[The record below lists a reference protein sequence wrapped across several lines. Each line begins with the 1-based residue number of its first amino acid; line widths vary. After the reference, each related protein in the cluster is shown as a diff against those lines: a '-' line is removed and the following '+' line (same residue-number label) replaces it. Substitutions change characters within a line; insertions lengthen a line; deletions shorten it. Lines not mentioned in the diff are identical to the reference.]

1 MELARG
7 NLFIQLVFEKPCS
20 FHKSFYFC
28 FNVILLQHLPNIIYN
43 VIDLKRMSHNHNTNQ
58 VSLSRLIF
66 TIILNL
72 IITAAQIVG
81 GIISGSLALIS
92 DAIHNLSDSVSL
104 ILAWLAQVLSNKPS
118 TLKSTF
124 GYKRAEIL
132 AAFINSIALIA
143 ISAYLIFEAV
153 DRLLHPQPVDA
164 KWMFWLGLLGLLA
177 NGISVIILEREK
189 NKNINIKAA
198 YLHLLGDALTS
209 LAVIVGAVLI
219 WFFNIVWV
227 DAVVTIL
234 IGVYLLMHTWKLLK
248 ESVTI
253 LMQMTPAEINI
264 PEIENTLSKIDGL
277 KNVHHIHVWNL
288 TDKLLHFECH
298 LNLENDLPVS
308 ETNVMCDKVRKI
320 LHDEFDIEHVTIQ
333 FEYGG
338 EDKTGCE
345 C

>member
-1 MELARG
+1 
-7 NLFIQLVFEKPCS
+7 
-20 FHKSFYFC
+20 
-28 FNVILLQHLPNIIYN
+28 
-43 VIDLKRMSHNHNTNQ
+43 MSNNHDTNQ
-58 VSLSRLIF
+58 VSLPKLIF

-72 IITAAQIVG
+72 IITVAQFIG

-92 DAIHNLSDSVSL
+92 DAIHNLSDSVSV
-104 ILAWLAQVLSNKPS
+104 ILAWSAQVLSRRPS
-118 TLKSTF
+118 TNKSTF

-143 ISAYLIFEAV
+143 ISVYLIFEAIE
-153 DRLLHPQPVDA
+153 RLLHPQPVEA
-164 KWMFWLGLLGLLA
+164 KWMFWLGLLGLVA
-177 NGISVIILEREK
+177 NGISVLILEREK

-198 YLHLLGDALTS
+198 YLHLMGDALTS
-209 LAVIVGAVLI
+209 LAVITGAVLI
-219 WFFNIVWV
+219 WFFNIIWV

-234 IGVYLLMHTWKLLK
+234 IGVYLLVHTFKLLK

-253 LMQMTPAEINI
+253 LMQMVPAEIDI
-264 PEIENTLSKIDGL
+264 AEIEARLQQIEGL

-298 LNLENDLPVS
+298 LNLEQDLKVS
-308 ETNVMCDKVRKI
+308 ETIIICDEVSKI

-333 FEYGG
+333 FEFGG
-338 EDKTGCE
+338 KDKSGCE

>member
-1 MELARG
+1 
-7 NLFIQLVFEKPCS
+7 
-20 FHKSFYFC
+20 
-28 FNVILLQHLPNIIYN
+28 
-43 VIDLKRMSHNHNTNQ
+43 MSHNQDTNQ
-58 VSLSRLIF
+58 VSLPRLIF
-66 TIILNL
+66 TVILNL

-92 DAIHNLSDSVSL
+92 DAIHNLSDSVSV
-104 ILAWLAQVLSNKPS
+104 ILAWLAQVLSRKPS

-143 ISAYLIFEAV
+143 ISVYLIFEAIE
-153 DRLLHPQPVDA
+153 RLLYPQPVDA
-164 KWMFWLGLLGLLA
+164 KWMFWLGLLGLIA
-177 NGISVIILEREK
+177 NGISVLILEREK

-198 YLHLLGDALTS
+198 YLHLVGDALTS
-209 LAVIVGAVLI
+209 LAVIAGAVLI
-219 WFFNIVWV
+219 WFFNVIWV

-234 IGVYLLMHTWKLLK
+234 IGFYLLIHTWKLLK

-253 LMQMTPAEINI
+253 LMQMVPAEINI
-264 PEIENTLSKIDGL
+264 VEIEARLLQIEGL
-277 KNVHHIHVWNL
+277 KHIHHIHVWNL

-298 LNLENDLPVS
+298 LNLEQDLQVS
-308 ETNVMCDKVRKI
+308 ATTVIFERVRKI

-338 EDKTGCE
+338 KDKLGCE
-345 C
+345 CD

>member
-1 MELARG
+1 
-7 NLFIQLVFEKPCS
+7 
-20 FHKSFYFC
+20 
-28 FNVILLQHLPNIIYN
+28 
-43 VIDLKRMSHNHNTNQ
+43 MSHNHDTNQ
-58 VSLSRLIF
+58 VSLPKLIF
-66 TIILNL
+66 TVILNL

-92 DAIHNLSDSVSL
+92 DAVHNLSDSVSV
-104 ILAWLAQVLSNKPS
+104 ILAWVAQVLSRKPS

-143 ISAYLIFEAV
+143 ISVYLIFEAIN
-153 DRLLHPQPVDA
+153 RLLQPEQVDA
-164 KWMFWLGLLGLLA
+164 FWMFWLGLLGLVA
-177 NGISVIILEREK
+177 NGLSVFVLEGEK

-198 YLHLLGDALTS
+198 YLHLMGDALTS
-209 LAVIVGAVLI
+209 LAVIVGAALI
-219 WFFNIVWV
+219 WMYQVVWV

-234 IGVYLLMHTWKLLK
+234 IGCYLLFHTWKLLR

-253 LMQMTPAEINI
+253 LMQMTPAETDISEIKKRLSQIEGINDI
-264 PEIENTLSKIDGL
+264 
-277 KNVHHIHVWNL
+277 HHIHVWNL

-298 LNLENDLPVS
+298 LNLENDLQVS
-308 ETNVMCDKVRKI
+308 ATNQIFDKVRKI
-320 LHDEFDIEHVTIQ
+320 LHDDFDIEHVTIQ

-338 EDKTGCE
+338 ENRKGCD

>member
-1 MELARG
+1 MA
-7 NLFIQLVFEKPCS
+7 
-20 FHKSFYFC
+20 
-28 FNVILLQHLPNIIYN
+28 
-43 VIDLKRMSHNHNTNQ
+43 HNHDTKD
-58 VSLSRLIF
+58 VSLPKLIF
-66 TIILNL
+66 IIILNL
-72 IITAAQIVG
+72 VITAAQIVG

-92 DAIHNLSDSVSL
+92 DAIHNLSDSVSI
-104 ILAWLAQVLSNKPS
+104 ILASLAQVLSRKPS

-132 AAFINSIALIA
+132 AAFINSVALIA
-143 ISAYLIFEAV
+143 ISIYLVFEAV
-153 DRLLHPQPVDA
+153 DRLLHPEPVDP
-164 KWMFWLGLLGLLA
+164 KWMFWLGLLGLIA
-177 NGISVIILEREK
+177 NGISVLILEREK

-219 WFFNIVWV
+219 WLYNVIWV

-234 IGVYLLMHTWKLLK
+234 IGVYLLVHTWKLLK

-253 LMQMTPAEINI
+253 LMQMAPAEIDIQQIRTRLMNI
-264 PEIENTLSKIDGL
+264 EGL

-298 LNLENDLPVS
+298 LNLENDLRVS
-308 ETNVMCDKVRKI
+308 ETGSICSQARKI
-320 LHDEFDIEHVTIQ
+320 LHDEFDVEHVTLQ

-338 EDKTGCE
+338 KNGAGCE

>member
-1 MELARG
+1 MA
-7 NLFIQLVFEKPCS
+7 
-20 FHKSFYFC
+20 
-28 FNVILLQHLPNIIYN
+28 
-43 VIDLKRMSHNHNTNQ
+43 HNHDTNQ
-58 VSLSRLIF
+58 VSLTKLIF
-66 TIILNL
+66 TIFLNL

-92 DAIHNLSDSVSL
+92 DAIHNLSDSVSV
-104 ILAWLAQVLSNKPS
+104 ILAWLAQVLSRKPT

-132 AAFINSIALIA
+132 AAFFNSIALIV
-143 ISAYLIFEAV
+143 ISVYLIYEAIN
-153 DRLLHPQPVDA
+153 RLLHPEPVDP
-164 KWMFWLGLLGLLA
+164 KWMFWLGLLGLVA
-177 NGISVIILEREK
+177 NGISVLVLEREK

-219 WFFNIVWV
+219 WFYNIIWV
-227 DAVVTIL
+227 DALVTIL
-234 IGVYLLMHTWKLLK
+234 IGVYLLVHTWKLLK

-253 LMQMTPAEINI
+253 LMQMAPADIDI
-264 PEIENTLSKIDGL
+264 QQIKTRLMQIEGL

-298 LNLENDLPVS
+298 LNLENDLHVS
-308 ETNVMCDKVRKI
+308 ETSIIYNQISKI
-320 LHDEFDIEHVTIQ
+320 LHDEFDVEHVTLQ
-333 FEYGG
+333 FEYGR
-338 EDKTGCE
+338 KNPVGCE

>member
-1 MELARG
+1 
-7 NLFIQLVFEKPCS
+7 
-20 FHKSFYFC
+20 
-28 FNVILLQHLPNIIYN
+28 
-43 VIDLKRMSHNHNTNQ
+43 MSHNHDTNQ
-58 VSLSRLIF
+58 VSLPKLIF
-66 TIILNL
+66 IFILNL
-72 IITAAQIVG
+72 IITIAQITG

-92 DAIHNLSDSVSL
+92 DAIHNLSDSFSV
-104 ILAWLAQVLSNKPS
+104 ILAWLAQVLSRKPS

-132 AAFINSIALIA
+132 AAFINSVALIG

-153 DRLLHPQPVDA
+153 NRLLHPKLVDA
-164 KWMFWLGLLGLLA
+164 KWMFWLGLLGLIA
-177 NGISVIILEREK
+177 NGISVLILEREK

-209 LAVIVGAVLI
+209 IAVIVGAVLI
-219 WFFNIVWV
+219 WFLNIVWV

-234 IGVYLLMHTWKLLK
+234 IGIYLLVHTWKLLK

-253 LMQMTPAEINI
+253 LMQMTPADLDIT
-264 PEIENTLSKIDGL
+264 EIESRLKKIEGL

-298 LNLENDLPVS
+298 LDLEHDLQVS
-308 ETNVMCDKVRKI
+308 ETNVICNKVRKI

-333 FEYGG
+333 FEFGG
-338 EDKTGCE
+338 EDKLGCE

>member
-1 MELARG
+1 
-7 NLFIQLVFEKPCS
+7 
-20 FHKSFYFC
+20 
-28 FNVILLQHLPNIIYN
+28 
-43 VIDLKRMSHNHNTNQ
+43 MSHNHDTKQ
-58 VSLSRLIF
+58 VSLPKLVF

-72 IITAAQIVG
+72 IITIAQFVG

-92 DAIHNLSDSVSL
+92 DAIHNLSDTVSV
-104 ILAWLAQVLSNKPS
+104 IMAWLAQVLSRKPS

-143 ISAYLIFEAV
+143 ISVYLIFEAIE
-153 DRLLHPQPVDA
+153 RLLDPQPVDA
-164 KWMFWLGLLGLLA
+164 KWMFWLGLLGLVA
-177 NGISVIILEREK
+177 NGISVLILEREK
-189 NKNINIKAA
+189 NKNLNIKAA

-209 LAVIVGAVLI
+209 LAVIAGAVLI

-227 DAVVTIL
+227 DAVVTII
-234 IGVYLLMHTWKLLK
+234 IGLYLLIHTWKLLK

-253 LMQMTPAEINI
+253 LMQMTPAEIDI
-264 PEIENTLSKIDGL
+264 SKIETRLQQIEGL
-277 KNVHHIHVWNL
+277 KNIHHIHVWNL

-298 LNLENDLPVS
+298 LNLEEDLQVS
-308 ETNVMCDKVRKI
+308 QTSGIFEHVRQI

-333 FEYGG
+333 FEFGG
-338 EDKTGCE
+338 EDKKGCE

>member
-1 MELARG
+1 
-7 NLFIQLVFEKPCS
+7 
-20 FHKSFYFC
+20 
-28 FNVILLQHLPNIIYN
+28 
-43 VIDLKRMSHNHNTNQ
+43 MSHNHDTNQ
-58 VSLSRLIF
+58 VSLPRLIF

-92 DAIHNLSDSVSL
+92 DAIHNLSDSVSV
-104 ILAWLAQVLSNKPS
+104 ILAWFAQVLSRKPT

-124 GYKRAEIL
+124 GYKRVEIL

-143 ISAYLIFEAV
+143 ISVYLIFQAV
-153 DRLLHPQPVDA
+153 DRLLHPQTVDA
-164 KWMFWLGLLGLLA
+164 KWMFWLGLLGLIA
-177 NGISVIILEREK
+177 NGISVLLLEREK

-198 YLHLLGDALTS
+198 YLHLMGDALTS

-219 WFFNIVWV
+219 WYFNVIWV
-227 DAVVTIL
+227 DAVLTIL
-234 IGVYLLMHTWKLLK
+234 IGFYLLVYTFKLLK

-253 LMQMTPAEINI
+253 LMQMTPAEIDI
-264 PEIENTLSKIDGL
+264 AEIQIRLQQIEGL
-277 KNVHHIHVWNL
+277 KNIHHIHVWNL

-298 LNLENDLPVS
+298 LNLERDLPVS
-308 ETNVMCDKVRKI
+308 GTTVICDKVNKI

-333 FEYGG
+333 FEFGG
-338 EDKTGCE
+338 KDKLGCE